1 MRQKN
6 KKKNLI
12 LLSIP
17 FWIILILDQIT
28 KALSLDTLRPIIT
41 NTLYI
46 NSYRDSNMMFGLGNN
61 MVIYTLLLIIA
72 FGFLFLYYRHYQHFT
87 DKNDYIALGIFV
99 GGLLSNYIDRIF
111 RGFKIQFIQLFDLH
125 SFNLADIA
133 IIVGFIMMFF
143 TIIKV
148 SGLYKFNKRAT
159 KSVGSLYK
167 ASRAKTRKVQ

>member
-1 MRQKN
+1 MRQKT

-28 KALSLDTLRPIIT
+28 KAFFSDTLSTIVSKF
-41 NTLYI
+41 LYI
-46 NSYRDSNMMFGLGNN
+46 NSFRNETMMFNLGDH
-61 MVIYTLLLIIA
+61 MIIYSLILIIA

-111 RGFKIQFIQLFDLH
+111 KGFKIQFIQLFELH
-125 SFNLADIA
+125 PFNLADIA

-167 ASRAKTRKVQ
+167 ANRAKTRKVQ

>member
-111 RGFKIQFIQLFDLH
+111 KGFKIQFIQLFELH
-125 SFNLADIA
+125 PFNLADIA